1 MAAGKVYLV
10 GAGPGDP
17 GLITVKGLER
27 LRQAEVV
34 VYDRLLN
41 PQLLRQIPA
50 AAELIYVGKRVGAH
64 TITQDEINGLLVE
77 RAKAGKTVV
86 RLKGGD
92 PFVFGRGGEEIL
104 LLVEAG
110 IPFEVVPGVTSA
122 VAVPAY
128 AGIPVTHRGYASSF
142 AVITG
147 HEDPTKPDSS
157 IRWEHLATATD
168 TQVFLMGMENL
179 PLIVEQLIAHGRPAS
194 TPIALVRWGTWP
206 QQETVE
212 GTLADILQRL
222 EGQPFGPPAVI
233 VVGEVVRLRE
243 QLRWFDRR
251 PLFGK
256 TVLVTRSRDQ
266 ASQLSQLLSDLGA
279 KPVEAPAIEIR
290 EPEDY
295 GPLDATLQRL
305 RDYGWVVFTSANG
318 VEAVWRRLKALGL
331 DARDLAGV
339 QLAAIGPATAQAL
352 ESHGIFADLVPEQYL
367 SQAVAEALAQRGLSG
382 VPVLLPRTDLA
393 GEDLAGALA
402 QHGAQVDQV
411 VAYRTVQAAT
421 LEPEVGELLRQGKV
435 DFVTFASSSTV
446 KHLIA
451 LLKGDI
457 SLLSKCATACI
468 GPVTARTAR
477 ELGLRVDIVA
487 QEHTVPGLV
496 RAVLERSSGGEE
508 ARWG

>member
-1 MAAGKVYLV
+1 MTSVPAGKVSLV

-17 GLITVKGLER
+17 GLITIKGLER

-34 VYDRLLN
+34 IYDRLLN
-41 PQLLRQIPA
+41 PQLLGHVQA
-50 AAELIYVGKRVGAH
+50 EAELIYVGKRVGAH
-64 TITQDEINGLLVE
+64 TVTQDEINGLLVE

-122 VAVPAY
+122 VAAPAY

-147 HEDPTKPDSS
+147 HEDPAKSDSS

-168 TQVFLMGMENL
+168 TLVFLMGVENL
-179 PLIVEQLIAHGRPAS
+179 SLIVEQLVAHGRPAS

-212 GTLADILQRL
+212 GTLGDILRRL
-222 EGQPFGPPAVI
+222 EGRDFGPPAVAL
-233 VVGEVVRLRE
+233 VGEVVRLRE

-251 PLFGK
+251 PLYDK

-266 ASQLSQLLSDLGA
+266 ASQLSQLLTDLGA
-279 KPVEAPAIEIR
+279 RALEAPTIEIR

-295 GPLDATLQRL
+295 RPLDDALRRL
-305 RDYGWVVFTSANG
+305 SGYGWIVFTSANG
-318 VEAVWRRLKALGL
+318 AEAVWRRLKVLGL
-331 DARDLAGV
+331 DARALAGV
-339 QLAAIGPATAQAL
+339 QIAAIGPATALVL
-352 ESHGIFADLVPEQYL
+352 ETHGIAADLVPQQYL
-367 SQAVAEALAQRGLSG
+367 SQAVAEALAQRGLLG
-382 VPVLLPRTDLA
+382 ARVLLPRTDLA

-411 VAYRTVQAAT
+411 VAYRTVQAPA
-421 LEPEVGELLRQGKV
+421 LEPETLALLRQGKV
-435 DFVTFASSSTV
+435 DIVTFTSSSTV
-446 KHLIA
+446 KHLVA
-451 LLKGDI
+451 LLQGETA
-457 SLLSKCATACI
+457 LLEHSTIACI
-468 GPVTARTAR
+468 GPVTAKTAR

-496 RAVLERSSGGEE
+496 AAMVEHSSGG
-508 ARWG
+508 